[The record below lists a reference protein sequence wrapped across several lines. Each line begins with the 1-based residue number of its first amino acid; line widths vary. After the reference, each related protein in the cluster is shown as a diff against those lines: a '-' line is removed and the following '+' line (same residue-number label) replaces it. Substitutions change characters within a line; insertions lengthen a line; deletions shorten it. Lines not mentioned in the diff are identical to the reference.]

1 MRTDLVKAYFNLPTV
16 RNFILSLVDVLAER
30 RSVIVLLPAN
40 VDVNLV
46 KQAVWGELWSR
57 EFSMREISLREF
69 PHLLPLDN
77 LTAVF
82 QPEWAPPDIPRTL
95 ANFMEITHLPDVI
108 GLWSIDAC
116 TNEIRSKWM
125 QLIRDWAALCHQ
137 RANNGKQTTAFCLIA
152 HAENSLGSI
161 PENDIFLEVRWWWGF
176 PSILENSLLCR
187 QGSGNSRNPLD
198 QWREKLLPSLA
209 GGDLQL
215 IDYLWDRIGDSL
227 DDLITSL
234 ENFQLEANWTNDD
247 KLQWQSYLS
256 ANGDHRSH
264 GAGLPPPRKILNQ
277 WARGLIYSTV
287 EFGPEVH
294 PAILARL
301 RNFDD
306 LKHRLWRGQTEL
318 VLPLVDGLRLE
329 ICSRLTQRLG
339 VEWPWRWE
347 IPDSED
353 ELSAVKDN
361 PKATQLGYLSWLIRK
376 NQNFRNFRQWSILV
390 FTAHQIRNEIAHY
403 RIITIKDFERLLQ
416 EIDGMVD
423 C

>member
-69 PHLLPLDN
+69 PQLLPLDN

-215 IDYLWDRIGDSL
+215 IYYLWDRIGDSL
-227 DDLITSL
+227 DDLIAPL
-234 ENFQLEANWTNDD
+234 ENFQLEAEWTNDD